1 MPVSPAF
8 LPRRLGIFEA
18 AEEGLVLRTRRLQHA
33 WRASRLR
40 RVFVVRLHAG
50 TEMLR
55 HYNVFAALA
64 FAASFI
70 LPAVREAGKKK
81 DDGEIEYMLGLA
93 WARTRR
99 RLTLIGIPEVDREG
113 YALEDDLRDAVR
125 CALRSFGFR
134 TPALD
139 ELLAR
144 IEHEYRAT
152 ITGARSSWN
161 SHRLYLMRVLLKT
174 EEEADQ
180 IVADTMPFFFV
191 LFFSGARD

>member
-1 MPVSPAF
+1 M
-8 LPRRLGIFEA
+8 
-18 AEEGLVLRTRRLQHA
+18 
-33 WRASRLR
+33 
-40 RVFVVRLHAG
+40 
-50 TEMLR
+50 
-55 HYNVFAALA
+55 
-64 FAASFI
+64 
-70 LPAVREAGKKK
+70 
-81 DDGEIEYMLGLA
+81 
-93 WARTRR
+93 
-99 RLTLIGIPEVDREG
+99 TLIGIPEVDREG

-152 ITGARSSWN
+152 ITGVRSSWN

-180 IVADTMPFFFV
+180 IVADTVSEIVRRNWQTNIWSFEN
-191 LFFSGARD
+191 ARGSTFCLGFRSDHLRMSLRGSRALRGPGSLGFASSLGSARMCRWVYVIA

>member
-1 MPVSPAF
+1 MFA
-8 LPRRLGIFEA
+8 
-18 AEEGLVLRTRRLQHA
+18 
-33 WRASRLR
+33 
-40 RVFVVRLHAG
+40 VRLHAG

-81 DDGEIEYMLGLA
+81 DDGEFEYMLTLA
-93 WARTRR
+93 WVRR

-113 YALEDDLRDAVR
+113 YALEEDLRDAVR

-134 TPALD
+134 MPALD
-139 ELLAR
+139 KLLAR

-152 ITGARSSWN
+152 ITGVRSSWN

-180 IVADTMPFFFV
+180 IVADTV
-191 LFFSGARD
+191 SEIVRRKLADQHLVV

>member
-1 MPVSPAF
+1 MV
-8 LPRRLGIFEA
+8 
-18 AEEGLVLRTRRLQHA
+18 VM
-33 WRASRLR
+33 RAK
-40 RVFVVRLHAG
+40 VDYGGAKNVVMKG
-50 TEMLR
+50 
-55 HYNVFAALA
+55 NV
-64 FAASFI
+64 
-70 LPAVREAGKKK
+70 EAGKKT

-99 RLTLIGIPEVDREG
+99 RLTLIGIPEIDREG
-113 YALEDDLRDAVR
+113 YALAEDLRDAVWF
-125 CALRSFGFR
+125 ALRSSGFR

-152 ITGARSSWN
+152 ITGVRSSWN

-180 IVADTMPFFFV
+180 IVADTV
-191 LFFSGARD
+191 SEIVRRKLADQHLVV